1 MVEGVHFLKDDP
13 PETIAY
19 KALAVNLSDLAAK
32 GARPYAYLLALTLP
46 NEPPARWLES
56 STSGL
61 RALQEEAGIMLVGG
75 DTTRTPGPLSLTMT
89 VLGSA
94 PQGTSV
100 PRRGANASD
109 RLYVTGTIGDS
120 YLGLRLLQQ
129 PDLANAWALSKDDVA
144 FLVRR
149 YRKPEPRSA
158 LTTVV
163 RNCAES
169 AIDVS
174 DGLVGDIEKLCHVSH
189 VNAEIELDLVPLSA
203 PGRKAVSKAEDI
215 LEAMIVAGDDYEI
228 AAAVPASRSA
238 KFEAEAAKAGVDV
251 SAIGV
256 IRVRGGGSDR
266 FGPRRSIHCACSQG
280 FLAFLSPKT
289 GPMRQMFHSLANQL
303 RTSPNFRIF
312 RAKSRLGAGPR
323 YGSKSPAHT
332 IHFRSFSTE
341 RTGSYPS

>member
-1 MVEGVHFLKDDP
+1 MAEDKKREGRLDEFSLIARYFAPLATQPEALGLRDDAAVIALPAGQELVVSCDTIVEGVHFLKDDP

-46 NEPPARWLES
+46 NEPPAPWLES
-56 STSGL
+56 FTSGL

-75 DTTRTPGPLSLTMT
+75 DTTRTPGPLSLTIT
-89 VLGSA
+89 VLGLV

-158 LTTVV
+158 LTTVI

-189 VNAEIELDLVPLSA
+189 VNAEIELDLDPLSA
-203 PGRKAVSKAEDI
+203 PGRKAVSKGRDI
-215 LEAMIVAGDDYEI
+215 LEAMIVAGDDYEL

-238 KFEAEAAKAGVDV
+238 KFEAEAAKAGVDA

-256 IRVRGGGSDR
+256 IKSGEGEVTVLDR
-266 FGPRRSIHCACSQG
+266 DGRSITLARKG
-280 FLAFLSPKT
+280 FS
-289 GPMRQMFHSLANQL
+289 
-303 RTSPNFRIF
+303 
-312 RAKSRLGAGPR
+312 
-323 YGSKSPAHT
+323 
-332 IHFRSFSTE
+332 HF
-341 RTGSYPS
+341 

>member
-1 MVEGVHFLKDDP
+1 MVQDKKRAGRLDEFSLIARYFTPLATQPEALGLRDDAAVIALPAGQELVVSCDSIVEGVHFLKDDP
-13 PETIAY
+13 PETIAH

-32 GARPYAYLLALTLP
+32 GARPYAYLLALALP
-46 NEPPARWLES
+46 NEPSAPWLANF
-56 STSGL
+56 TAGL

-75 DTTRTPGPLSLTMT
+75 DTTHTPGPLSLTIT
-89 VLGSA
+89 VLGLV

-129 PDLANAWALSKDDVA
+129 PDLAKAWALTKDDVD
-144 FLVRR
+144 FLVGR

-158 LTTVV
+158 LTTVI

-174 DGLVGDIEKLCHVSH
+174 DGLVGDIEKLCHVSR

-203 PGRKAVSKAEDI
+203 AARKAAAKDRDL
-215 LEAMIVAGDDYEI
+215 LERMVVAGDDYEI

-238 KFEAEAAKAGVDV
+238 KFEAEAKKAGVEV

-256 IRVRGGGSDR
+256 ITHGEGEVTVLASD
-266 FGPRRSIHCACSQG
+266 GLPIPLASKG
-280 FLAFLSPKT
+280 FS
-289 GPMRQMFHSLANQL
+289 
-303 RTSPNFRIF
+303 
-312 RAKSRLGAGPR
+312 
-323 YGSKSPAHT
+323 
-332 IHFRSFSTE
+332 HF
-341 RTGSYPS
+341 

>member
-1 MVEGVHFLKDDP
+1 MAKDKKRDGGLDEFSLIARYFAPLATQPEALGLRDDAAVIALPAGQELVVSCDTIVEGVHFLKDDP
-13 PETIAY
+13 PETIAH

-46 NEPPARWLES
+46 TEPPAPWLES
-56 STSGL
+56 FTAGL
-61 RALQEEAGIMLVGG
+61 QALQDEAGIMLVGG
-75 DTTRTPGPLSLTMT
+75 DTTRTLGPLSLTIT
-89 VLGSA
+89 VLGLV

-129 PDLANAWALSKDDVA
+129 PDLGKTWGLSREDIA

-158 LTTVV
+158 LTTII

-189 VNAEIELDLVPLSA
+189 MNAEIELDLIPLSGPA
-203 PGRKAVSKAEDI
+203 QKAISKDRDL

-228 AAAVPASRSA
+228 AAAVPASRCS
-238 KFEAEAAKAGVDV
+238 KIEAEAPKAGVEV

-256 IRVRGGGSDR
+256 LSTGQGKVTVLASDR
-266 FGPRRSIHCACSQG
+266 QPITLATKG
-280 FLAFLSPKT
+280 FS
-289 GPMRQMFHSLANQL
+289 
-303 RTSPNFRIF
+303 
-312 RAKSRLGAGPR
+312 
-323 YGSKSPAHT
+323 
-332 IHFRSFSTE
+332 HF
-341 RTGSYPS
+341 